1 MSDPDFY
8 PDPASFENT
17 EFDPVALKEML
28 DPDPQPCS
36 PRVIKPANVPINW
49 GMFSSLSSKVIFNL
63 YLVRPV
69 MQTYT
74 VKNLRHNVCP
84 RSFDPIYI

>member
-8 PDPASFENT
+8 PDPVSFENT
-17 EFDPVALKEML
+17 EFDPGALKEML

-63 YLVRPV
+63 CLVRPV
-69 MQTYT
+69 MQT
-74 VKNLRHNVCP
+74 VKYLHHTVCP
-84 RSFDPIYI
+84 RSFDPTYL

>member
-17 EFDPVALKEML
+17 EFDPGALKEML

-36 PRVIKPANVPINW
+36 PRVIKPANVPIN
-49 GMFSSLSSKVIFNL
+49 
-63 YLVRPV
+63 
-69 MQTYT
+69 
-74 VKNLRHNVCP
+74 
-84 RSFDPIYI
+84 